1 MNKLT
6 KVGVSALC
14 GSLAAVASANAG
26 SLSVAGTADA
36 TWVGLDYGNVGN
48 PIGLG
53 SNMTFTGSGELDN
66 GSTVTLNVV
75 HTNTANYSS
84 SNLTW
89 DIPGLGKLG
98 VNQLYNGI
106 DRIDD
111 KMPTA
116 WEETWGTAVG
126 TGIQTV
132 SGVGGGM
139 NINWTSTA
147 DMGGLSIHA
156 AYSPKAKEGGGTND
170 KATSGAVGSNMGSG
184 FDLVLEHSGLMDG
197 LNIFAGYSS
206 IDQINTAASAASGD
220 RTATA
225 AGATYAIGGAT
236 LGYQVSRD
244 NLNVLNGMSSYDN
257 QAYGVSFAVNDDLTL
272 SYGMHK
278 SKQSNA
284 NAVSNAELEA
294 SSIQVSYSMG
304 GATIKL
310 AQTDVDHGA
319 YDSSSATD
327 RSGTTLV
334 LSLAF

>member
-36 TWVGLDYGNVGN
+36 TWVGLDYGNQGN

-89 DIPGLGKLG
+89 DIPGIGKLG

-170 KATSGAVGSNMGSG
+170 KAGSGVAGSNMGSG
-184 FDLVLEHSGLMDG
+184 YDIVLEHSGLMDG

-206 IDQINTAASAASGD
+206 IDQINGGHTAGN
-220 RTATA
+220 RTATG

-236 LGYQVSRD
+236 LGYQISNDSVNERTGI
-244 NLNVLNGMSSYDN
+244 NHYDN

-272 SYGMHK
+272 SYGVHK
-278 SKQSNA
+278 SKQNHTNTA
-284 NAVSNAELEA
+284 LNAELEA

>member
-26 SLSVAGTADA
+26 GLSASGTADV
-36 TWVGLDYGNVGN
+36 TWSGLDYGNSGN

-53 SNMTFTGSGELDN
+53 SNMTFVGSGELDN
-66 GSTVTLNVV
+66 GSTVTLNIV

-89 DIPGLGKLG
+89 DLPGLGKLG
-98 VNQLYNGI
+98 VNQVYNGI

-116 WEETWGTAVG
+116 WEEVWGTAVG

-139 NINWTSTA
+139 NVNWTSTN

-156 AYSPKAKEGGGTND
+156 AYSPKAKEGAATND
-170 KATSGAVGSNMGSG
+170 KSVAGVSGSNMGSG

-197 LNIFAGYSS
+197 LNVFAGYSS
-206 IDQINTAASAASGD
+206 IDQLTTGHTTGD
-220 RTATA
+220 RTATGI
-225 AGATYAIGGAT
+225 GATYAIGGAT
-236 LGYQVSRD
+236 LGYQYTKDS
-244 NLNVLNGMSSYDN
+244 LNVLAGVNHYEN
-257 QAYGVSFAVNDDLTL
+257 NAYGVSFSVNDDLTL
-272 SYGMHK
+272 SYAMHK
-278 SKQSNA
+278 SKMNHTNVA
-284 NAVSNAELEA
+284 KNAELEA
-294 SSIQVSYSMG
+294 SSIQASYSMG

-310 AQTDVDHGA
+310 AQTDVDSGN
-319 YDSSSATD
+319 YDSSTATD

>member
-1 MNKLT
+1 
-6 KVGVSALC
+6 
-14 GSLAAVASANAG
+14 
-26 SLSVAGTADA
+26 
-36 TWVGLDYGNVGN
+36 
-48 PIGLG
+48 
-53 SNMTFTGSGELDN
+53 MTFTGSGELEN

-89 DIPGLGKLG
+89 DIPGIGKLG

-139 NINWTSTA
+139 NVNWTSTA

-156 AYSPKAKEGGGTND
+156 AFAPKAKEGGGTND
-170 KATSGAVGSNMGSG
+170 KATSGVGGSNMGSG
-184 FDLVLEHSGLMDG
+184 YDIVLEHSGLMDG

-206 IDQINTAASAASGD
+206 IDQLATGHTEGD

-225 AGATYAIGGAT
+225 AGLTYAIGGAT
-236 LGYQVSRD
+236 VGYQYSKD
-244 NLNVLNGMSSYDN
+244 SLNVLSGVNHYEN
-257 QAYGVSFAVNDDLTL
+257 NAYGVSFAVNDDLTL
-272 SYGMHK
+272 SYGVHK
-278 SKQSNA
+278 SKQNHT
-284 NAVSNAELEA
+284 NTGKNAELEA
-294 SSIQVSYSMG
+294 SSFQVSYSMG
-304 GATIKL
+304 GATLKL
-310 AQTDVDHGA
+310 AQTDVDSGA
-319 YDSSSATD
+319 YDSSTATD

>member
-26 SLSVAGTADA
+26 ALSVSGTADVS
-36 TWVGLDYGNVGN
+36 WVGLEDTNVGN

-53 SNMTFTGSGELDN
+53 SNMTFVGTGELEN

-139 NINWTSTA
+139 NINWTSTQ
-147 DMGGLSIHA
+147 DMGGLTVHA
-156 AYSPKAKEGGGTND
+156 AYAGKAKAGSATND
-170 KATSGAVGSNMGSG
+170 KSSSGDTGANNGSG
-184 FDLVLEHSGLMDG
+184 YDIVLEHSGLMDG
-197 LNIFAGYSS
+197 LNVFAGLSR
-206 IDQINTAASAASGD
+206 IEQPATGNTSGD
-220 RTATA
+220 RTATGI
-225 AGATYAIGGAT
+225 GATYAIGGVT
-236 LGYQVSRD
+236 LGYQRTKDS
-244 NLNVLNGMSSYDN
+244 LNSVGGINFYEN
-257 QAYGVSFAVNDDLTL
+257 NAYGVSFSVNDDLTL

-278 SKQSNA
+278 SKQNHTNTA
-284 NAVSNAELEA
+284 KNTELEA
-294 SSIQVSYSMG
+294 SSLQVSYSMG

-310 AQTDVDHGA
+310 AETSVDHGS
-319 YDSSSATD
+319 YDSSSASD
-327 RSGTTLV
+327 RDGTTLV

>member
-26 SLSVAGTADA
+26 TMSVAGTADA
-36 TWVGLDYGNVGN
+36 TWSGLDYGNSGN

-53 SNMTFTGSGELDN
+53 SNMTFIGSGELEN

-126 TGIQTV
+126 TGIQTI

-139 NINWTSTA
+139 NVNWTSTG
-147 DMGGLSIHA
+147 DMGGLSLHA
-156 AYSPKAKEGGGTND
+156 AYSPEAKVGAGTND
-170 KATSGAVGSNMGSG
+170 KAVSGTNGTNTGAG
-184 FDLVLEHSGLMDG
+184 FDVVLEHSGLMDG
-197 LNIFAGYSS
+197 LNIFAGYST
-206 IDQINTAASAASGD
+206 IDQLTTGDTNGD
-220 RTATA
+220 RTATGI
-225 AGATYAIGGAT
+225 GATYAIGGAT
-236 LGYQVSRD
+236 LGYQYTKDS
-244 NLNVLNGMSSYDN
+244 LNRVGGVNHYEN
-257 QAYGVSFAVNDDLTL
+257 NAYGVSFSVNDDLAI

-278 SKQSNA
+278 SKQDHTNA
-284 NAVSNAELEA
+284 AKNAELEA
-294 SSIQVSYSMG
+294 QSIQLSYSMG
-304 GATIKL
+304 GATFKL

-319 YDSSSATD
+319 YDSSTATD

>member
-26 SLSVAGTADA
+26 ALSVSGTADA
-36 TWVGLDYGNVGN
+36 TWVGLDYGNQGN

-89 DIPGLGKLG
+89 DIPGIGKLG

-139 NINWTSTA
+139 NVNWTSTA

-170 KATSGAVGSNMGSG
+170 KSSSGVTGSNMGSG
-184 FDLVLEHSGLMDG
+184 YDIVLEHSGLMDG

-206 IDQINTAASAASGD
+206 IDQLTTGHTTGN
-220 RTATA
+220 RTATG
-225 AGATYAIGGAT
+225 AGLTYAIGGAT
-236 LGYQVSRD
+236 LGYQVSND
-244 NLNVLNGMSSYDN
+244 SLNVLAGVNHYDN

-278 SKQSNA
+278 SKQFHSNVGA
-284 NAVSNAELEA
+284 NAELEA

-327 RSGTTLV
+327 RDGTTLV

>member
-26 SLSVAGTADA
+26 TMSVAGTADA
-36 TWVGLDYGNVGN
+36 TWSGLDYGNSGN

-53 SNMTFTGSGELDN
+53 SNMTFIGSGELDN

-89 DIPGLGKLG
+89 DIPGIGKLG

-116 WEETWGTAVG
+116 WEETWGTAVA

-156 AYSPKAKEGGGTND
+156 AYAPEAKEGGGTND
-170 KATSGAVGSNMGSG
+170 KSTSGVSGANMGSG
-184 FDLVLEHSGLMDG
+184 FDLVMEHSGIMDG
-197 LNIFAGYSS
+197 MNIFAGYSQ
-206 IDQINTAASAASGD
+206 IDQLDAGHTTGD
-220 RTATA
+220 RTAVG

-236 LGYQVSRD
+236 IGYQYTKDS
-244 NLNVLNGMSSYDN
+244 LNERTGINYYEN
-257 QAYGVSFAVNDDLTL
+257 QAYGVSFSVNDDLTL
-272 SYGMHK
+272 SYNVHK
-278 SKQSNA
+278 SKQNHTNTGA
-284 NAVSNAELEA
+284 NAELDV
-294 SSIQVSYSMG
+294 SSAQVSYSMG

-310 AQTDVDHGA
+310 AQTDVDSGN
-319 YDSSSATD
+319 YDSSTATD

>member
-89 DIPGLGKLG
+89 DIPGIGKLG

-170 KATSGAVGSNMGSG
+170 KATSGVVGSNMGSG
-184 FDLVLEHSGLMDG
+184 YDIVLEHSGLMDG

-206 IDQINTAASAASGD
+206 IDQLNSGGTTGN
-220 RTATA
+220 RTATG
-225 AGATYAIGGAT
+225 AGLTYAIGGAT
-236 LGYQVSRD
+236 LGYQISND
-244 NLNVLNGMSSYDN
+244 SLNERTGINHYDN

-272 SYGMHK
+272 SYGVHK
-278 SKQSNA
+278 SKQNHSNTA
-284 NAVSNAELEA
+284 LNAELEA

>member
-26 SLSVAGTADA
+26 ALSVSGTADV
-36 TWVGLDYGNVGN
+36 TWSGLDYGNQGN

-53 SNMTFTGSGELDN
+53 SNMTFVGSGELDN

-139 NINWTSTA
+139 NVNWTSTN

-156 AYSPKAKEGGGTND
+156 AFSPKAKEGGGTND
-170 KATSGAVGSNMGSG
+170 KATSGGAVGSNMGSG
-184 FDLVLEHSGLMDG
+184 WDVVLEHNGLMDG

-206 IDQINTAASAASGD
+206 IDQLTTGHTTGD

-236 LGYQVSRD
+236 LGYQVSKD
-244 NLNVLNGMSSYDN
+244 SLNVLAGVNHYDN

-278 SKQSNA
+278 SKQNHTNSA
-284 NAVSNAELEA
+284 KNAELEA

-304 GATIKL
+304 GATFKL

-319 YDSSSATD
+319 YDSSTATD

>member
-26 SLSVAGTADA
+26 TMSVAGTADA
-36 TWVGLDYGNVGN
+36 SWSTLDYGNNGN

-53 SNMTFTGSGELDN
+53 SNMTFIGSGELDN

-139 NINWTSTA
+139 NVNWTSTA
-147 DMGGLSIHA
+147 DMGGLEIHA
-156 AYSPKAKEGGGTND
+156 AYAPEAKSGSATND
-170 KATSGAVGSNMGSG
+170 KATGGVNGGVGAGYD
-184 FDLVLEHSGLMDG
+184 FVLSHSGMMDG
-197 LNIFAGYSS
+197 LNIFAGYST
-206 IDQINTAASAASGD
+206 IDQATTGGYTGD

-225 AGATYAIGGAT
+225 IGATYAIGGAT
-236 LGYQVSRD
+236 LGYQYSKD
-244 NLNVLNGMSSYDN
+244 SLNVLNGVNHYEND
-257 QAYGVSFAVNDDLTL
+257 AYGVSFSVNDDLTL
-272 SYGMHK
+272 SYGVHK
-278 SKQSNA
+278 SKQDNA
-284 NAVSNAELEA
+284 NAASNAELEA

-304 GATIKL
+304 GATLKL
-310 AQTDVDHGA
+310 AQTDVDKGL
-319 YDSSSATD
+319 YDSSTATD
-327 RSGTTLV
+327 RAGTTLV

>member
-6 KVGVSALC
+6 KIGVSALC
-14 GSLAAVASANAG
+14 GSLASVAAANAG
-26 SLSVAGTADA
+26 SMDVTGAASATYTSLSDTV
-36 TWVGLDYGNVGN
+36 VGN
-48 PIGLG
+48 PLG
-53 SNMTFTGSGELDN
+53 MATSMTFTGNGELDN
-66 GSTVTLNVV
+66 GSTFSVSIAHN
-75 HTNTANYSS
+75 NKAAYSS
-84 SNLTW
+84 SSIALTTPSIGTFTY
-89 DIPGLGKLG
+89 DEGGG
-98 VNQLYNGI
+98 TGI

-111 KMPTA
+111 MMPTA

-156 AYSPKAKEGGGTND
+156 AYSPQAKQGSGTND
-170 KATSGAVGSNMGSG
+170 KASSGVNATSMGSG
-184 FDLVLEHSGLMDG
+184 YDIVLEHSGLMDG

-206 IDQINTAASAASGD
+206 IDQLTTGHTEGD

-236 LGYQVSRD
+236 LGYQVSKD
-244 NLNVLNGMSSYDN
+244 SLNVLAGVNHYDN

-272 SYGMHK
+272 SYGVHK
-278 SKQSNA
+278 SKQNHTNSA
-284 NAVSNAELEA
+284 KDAELEA

>member
-26 SLSVAGTADA
+26 SLSVSGTADA
-36 TWVGLDYGNVGN
+36 TWSGLDYGNQGN

-53 SNMTFTGSGELDN
+53 SNMTFTGSGELEN
-66 GSTVTLNVV
+66 GSTVTLNIV

-89 DIPGLGKLG
+89 DVPGLGKLG

-126 TGIQTV
+126 TGIQTI

-156 AYSPKAKEGGGTND
+156 AYSPKAKEGAATND
-170 KATSGAVGSNMGSG
+170 KSTSGVSGSNAGSG
-184 FDLVLEHSGLMDG
+184 YDIVLEHSGIMDG
-197 LNIFAGYSS
+197 LNIFAGYSA
-206 IDQINTAASAASGD
+206 IDQLTTGHTTGD
-220 RTATA
+220 RTATGM
-225 AGATYAIGGAT
+225 GATYAIGGAT
-236 LGYQVSRD
+236 IGYQYSKD
-244 NLNVLNGMSSYDN
+244 SLNVLAGVNHYEN
-257 QAYGVSFAVNDDLTL
+257 NAYGVSFAVNDDLTL

-278 SKQSNA
+278 SKQNHTNA
-284 NAVSNAELEA
+284 AKNTELEA
-294 SSIQVSYSMG
+294 SSVQVSYSMG
-304 GATIKL
+304 GATLSIAETNGENL
-310 AQTDVDHGA
+310 Q
-319 YDSSSATD
+319 YNSAND
-327 RSGTTLV
+327 KDATTV
-334 LSLAF
+334 ALSLAF

>member
-26 SLSVAGTADA
+26 SLSVSGTADA
-36 TWVGLDYGNVGN
+36 SWSGLSYGVSGN

-53 SNMTFTGSGELDN
+53 SNMTFVGSGELDN

-89 DIPGLGKLG
+89 DIPGIGKLG

-126 TGIQTV
+126 TGLQTV

-156 AYSPKAKEGGGTND
+156 AYSPKAREGGGTND
-170 KATSGAVGSNMGSG
+170 KASSGVAGSNMGSG
-184 FDLVLEHSGLMDG
+184 YDIVLEHSGLMDG
-197 LNIFAGYSS
+197 LNLFAGYSS
-206 IDQINTAASAASGD
+206 IDQLNSGHTSGN
-220 RTATA
+220 RTGTG
-225 AGATYAIGGAT
+225 AGLTYAIGGAT
-236 LGYQVSRD
+236 LGYQISNDSVNERAGT
-244 NLNVLNGMSSYDN
+244 NHYDN

-278 SKQSNA
+278 SKQSQTNTA
-284 NAVSNAELEA
+284 LDAELEA

-319 YDSSSATD
+319 YDSSSSTD

>member
-26 SLSVAGTADA
+26 SLSVAGSADA

-126 TGIQTV
+126 TGINAPKNFDKFFCQNLSKITKNIYMPAHNKYETIAAHDSMV
-132 SGVGGGM
+132 NLSGCL
-139 NINWTSTA
+139 NT
-147 DMGGLSIHA
+147 L
-156 AYSPKAKEGGGTND
+156 
-170 KATSGAVGSNMGSG
+170 ATSILKISN
-184 FDLVLEHSGLMDG
+184 D
-197 LNIFAGYSS
+197 I
-206 IDQINTAASAASGD
+206 AS
-220 RTATA
+220 
-225 AGATYAIGGAT
+225 
-236 LGYQVSRD
+236 
-244 NLNVLNGMSSYDN
+244 
-257 QAYGVSFAVNDDLTL
+257 
-272 SYGMHK
+272 
-278 SKQSNA
+278 
-284 NAVSNAELEA
+284 
-294 SSIQVSYSMG
+294 
-304 GATIKL
+304 
-310 AQTDVDHGA
+310 
-319 YDSSSATD
+319 
-327 RSGTTLV
+327 
-334 LSLAF
+334 

>member
-14 GSLAAVASANAG
+14 GSLAAIASANAG
-26 SLSVAGTADA
+26 SLSASGTADV
-36 TWVGLDYGNVGN
+36 TWSGLDYGNSGN

-53 SNMTFTGSGELDN
+53 SNMTFVGSGELEN
-66 GSTVTLNVV
+66 GSTVTLNLV
-75 HTNTANYSS
+75 HTNAANYSS

-89 DIPGLGKLG
+89 DIPGIGKLG

-126 TGIQTV
+126 TGIQTI

-139 NINWTSTA
+139 NVNWTSTA

-156 AYSPKAKEGGGTND
+156 AFSPVAKVGGGTND
-170 KATSGAVGSNMGSG
+170 KATSGVNGGNTGSG
-184 FDLVLEHSGLMDG
+184 YDFVLEHSGLMDG
-197 LNIFAGYSS
+197 LNVFAGYSS
-206 IDQINTAASAASGD
+206 IDQLTTGHTTGD
-220 RTATA
+220 RTATGV
-225 AGATYAIGGAT
+225 GATYAIGGAT
-236 LGYQVSRD
+236 IGYQYTKDS
-244 NLNVLNGMSSYDN
+244 LNILAGVNHYEN
-257 QAYGVSFAVNDDLTL
+257 NAYGVSFAVNDNLTL
-272 SYGMHK
+272 SYGVHE
-278 SKQSNA
+278 SKLNHTNTAKNA
-284 NAVSNAELEA
+284 TLEA
-294 SSIQVSYSMG
+294 SSAQVSYSMG
-304 GATIKL
+304 GATVKL
-310 AQTDVDHGA
+310 AQTDVDSGL
-319 YDSSSATD
+319 YDSSTATD